1 MKKDRKKKKRLK
13 NLGFKVAYPPSNRTT
28 LKKLQWALPQ
38 NKLPKDAPDDIGVPT
53 GHGSDYDVVKT
64 DGGFEV
70 F

>member
-1 MKKDRKKKKRLK
+1 MKKDHKKKKLK
-13 NLGFKVAYPPSNRTT
+13 ELGFKISYPPANRTT